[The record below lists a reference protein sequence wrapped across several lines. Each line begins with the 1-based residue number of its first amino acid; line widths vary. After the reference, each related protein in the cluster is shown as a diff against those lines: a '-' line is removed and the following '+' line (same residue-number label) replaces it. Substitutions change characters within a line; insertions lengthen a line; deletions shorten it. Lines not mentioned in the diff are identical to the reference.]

1 MATKKHKKHPKH
13 KERRA
18 LLRIFMPAMRAALK
32 KRHIPITN
40 KRDIEEVSTKF
51 YQHVLNKPL
60 LKHYDRVNHAE
71 EDSGNEGSSDKGNKA
86 MQTAQ
91 ITVGAA
97 NIFEKIITA
106 IVNFFKGIKKRKDK
120 HGEAEGTGETG
131 EGSNAPLNSEEHQ
144 MLKSAEAEAKA
155 QNTLI
160 PNVPN
165 IVTYAVGGL
174 IIAKVAK
181 II

>member
-1 MATKKHKKHPKH
+1 MAKHKKHPKH
-13 KERRA
+13 KERKA
-18 LLRIFMPAMRAALK
+18 LLKIFMPAMRAALK
-32 KRHIPITN
+32 KRHIQITN

-51 YQHVLNKPL
+51 YQYVLKKQLP
-60 LKHYDRVNHAE
+60 KHYEVNHAE
-71 EDSGNEGSSDKGNKA
+71 QDSGSEHFVEA
-86 MQTAQ
+86 VTA
-91 ITVGAA
+91 GA

-106 IVNFFKGIKKRKDK
+106 IVNFFKNLKKRKDK
-120 HGEAEGTGETG
+120 HGDSEGTGNIED
-131 EGSNAPLNSEEHQ
+131 GSDAPLNSEEHQ
-144 MLKSAEAEAKA
+144 ILKSAEAEAKA